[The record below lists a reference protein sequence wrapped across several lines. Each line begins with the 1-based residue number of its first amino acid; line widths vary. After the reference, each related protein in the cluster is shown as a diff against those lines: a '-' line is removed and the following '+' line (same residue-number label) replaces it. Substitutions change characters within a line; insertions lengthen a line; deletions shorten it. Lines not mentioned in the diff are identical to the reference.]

1 MTLRNYVTKKKV
13 IETRPTWGCGY
24 RSAGHRF
31 QYTANSFVRSYSKLA
46 KPVLNIEKK
55 DVEITEVFPL
65 VKHYETDPYD
75 KIERVFI
82 DKPLKLLSR
91 ISDIFLFLQNG
102 HLQRYIL
109 YGIIFITGVL
119 GIPLIIEKIMTIIH
133 FLNNL

>member
-1 MTLRNYVTKKKV
+1 MTKKKV
-13 IETRPTWGCGY
+13 IETGPTWGCGY

-46 KPVLNIEKK
+46 KPLLDIEKK
-55 DVEITEVFPL
+55 DVEITEVFPA

-82 DKPLKLLSR
+82 DKPVKMLNR